1 MRRPEL
7 NPALDT
13 SPRTDH
19 AAPAQ
24 LRLIGGSR
32 LRPTLSTPR
41 RAARVPFVR
50 HRRDGWLPRL
60 AHRVE
65 PQTATS
71 RQWPLQ
77 RRGIRCRLCI
87 PKCPRPPSR
96 ARPCCSRCA
105 VVCAQVRSP
114 LGRKSVPPTR
124 FRRQPKQR
132 DGGIYANHPA
142 GSRPWTCDGHPY
154 VSDATNNLRAADVL
168 EALRGKRG
176 RPLDRR
182 RLHAVGRMAVVKRVG
197 VRDHLAIARPLRP
210 WRPYPKDPR
219 S

>member
-1 MRRPEL
+1 MDDRDATPGTQPCPRHVTAHRSCRPGATTAHRWIEAKTHAVDTPASSTSTVRAASSRRM
-7 NPALDT
+7 
-13 SPRTDH
+13 
-19 AAPAQ
+19 APAASAP
-24 LRLIGGSR
+24 SR
-32 LRPTLSTPR
+32 TANSHIPPMATATPR
-41 RAARVPFVR
+41 YPMPSLHTQVSAPS
-50 HRRDGWLPRL
+50 
-60 AHRVE
+60 E
-65 PQTATS
+65 PGA
-71 RQWPLQ
+71 
-77 RRGIRCRLCI
+77 
-87 PKCPRPPSR
+87 
-96 ARPCCSRCA
+96 
-105 VVCAQVRSP
+105 
-114 LGRKSVPPTR
+114 TR